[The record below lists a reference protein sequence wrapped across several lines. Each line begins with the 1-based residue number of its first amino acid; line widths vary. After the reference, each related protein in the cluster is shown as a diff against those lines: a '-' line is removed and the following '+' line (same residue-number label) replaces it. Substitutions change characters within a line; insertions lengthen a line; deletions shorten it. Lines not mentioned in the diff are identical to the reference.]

1 MEQPWILKVKG
12 CRAKGNFVESNRA
25 RKYLRTGKSSFI
37 TMKKIRILTRCFIGA
52 VALMSFFACHSN
64 EDELVVF
71 AAASLTDVLTE
82 VKEEFE
88 FINKTRVQYNF
99 GGSQSLAVELSK
111 GSPGHIFISAGEPP
125 MEFLYNEMGS
135 KISGVTSI
143 ATNSLVIVTKPQTAD
158 LQDYSSLAD
167 LDLISLA
174 DPNLAPAGVYSREF
188 LVNTG
193 LWSFMEDRLIFAADV
208 RAALNYVKSGNVDA
222 AIVYMTDG
230 LTEPSLLIW
239 DIVPPDSYAPISYP
253 VAVIEAENR
262 NQSGRLFVE
271 FLVSPEVGDIF
282 HSYGFR

>member
-1 MEQPWILKVKG
+1 M
-12 CRAKGNFVESNRA
+12 
-25 RKYLRTGKSSFI
+25 RKIKIVTTYFIMVFALLSVSS
-37 TMKKIRILTRCFIGA
+37 
-52 VALMSFFACHSN
+52 CHSN
-64 EDELVVF
+64 DDELVVF

-82 VKEEFE
+82 VKEKYELQ
-88 FINKTRVQYNF
+88 NMTRVQYNF

-135 KISGVTSI
+135 KISGVTNI
-143 ATNSLVIVTKPQTAD
+143 ATNSLVVVTNPQTAD
-158 LQDYSSLAD
+158 LLDYSSLAD

-193 LWSFMEDRLIFAADV
+193 LWSFLEDRFIFAADV

-230 LTEPSLLIW
+230 LTEPNLLIW
-239 DIVPPDSYAPISYP
+239 DIVPPDSYTPISYP

-262 NQSGRLFVE
+262 NQSGQIFVE
-271 FLVSPEVGDIF
+271 FLVSPEVADIF

>member
-1 MEQPWILKVKG
+1 
-12 CRAKGNFVESNRA
+12 
-25 RKYLRTGKSSFI
+25 
-37 TMKKIRILTRCFIGA
+37 MKKMRILTRWFIAA
-52 VALMSFFACHSN
+52 VALVLFLGCHSN

-82 VKEEFE
+82 VKEEYE
-88 FINKTRVQYNF
+88 FQNKTIVQYNF

-125 MEFLYNEMGS
+125 MEFLYSEMGS
-135 KISGVTSI
+135 RISGVTSI
-143 ATNSLVIVTKPQTAD
+143 ATNSLVIVTNPQTAG
-158 LQDYSSLAD
+158 LLDYSSLAE

-193 LWSFMEDRLIFAADV
+193 LWSFMKDKFIFAADV

-262 NQSGRLFVE
+262 NQNGRLFAE

>member
-12 CRAKGNFVESNRA
+12 ILTKGYFVEINIA
-25 RKYLRTGKSSFI
+25 KKYLRTGKSSFI
-37 TMKKIRILTRCFIGA
+37 TMKKIKILTRCFIAA
-52 VALMSFFACHSN
+52 VGLMLFFGCHSN

-82 VKEEFE
+82 VKEEYE
-88 FINKTRVQYNF
+88 FQSKTRVQYNF

-125 MEFLYNEMGS
+125 MEFLYNEMGA
-135 KISGVTSI
+135 KISEVTSI
-143 ATNSLVIVTKPQTAD
+143 ATNSLIIVTKPQTAD
-158 LQDYSSLAD
+158 LLDYSSLAD

-193 LWSFMEDRLIFAADV
+193 LWSFLEDRFIFAADV

-230 LTEPSLLIW
+230 LTEPDLLIW

-253 VAVIEAENR
+253 VAVIEAENG
-262 NQSGRLFVE
+262 NQSGRIFVE
-271 FLVSPEVGDIF
+271 FLVSPEIADIF